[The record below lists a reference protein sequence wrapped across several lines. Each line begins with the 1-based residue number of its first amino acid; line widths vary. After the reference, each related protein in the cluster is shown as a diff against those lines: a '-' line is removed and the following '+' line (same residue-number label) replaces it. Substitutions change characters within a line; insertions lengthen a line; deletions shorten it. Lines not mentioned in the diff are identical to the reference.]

1 MIIFLILYVLGYF
14 ASLAMIYVLN
24 KRETFSSDKTDLDV
38 ALFISLGSW
47 LTVIVKL
54 IIMVSGSDW
63 FWRLN
68 KRFKN
73 E

>member
-1 MIIFLILYVLGYF
+1 MITFLILYVLGYF

-24 KRETFSSDKTDLDV
+24 RREFSADKTDLDV
-38 ALFISLGSW
+38 ALLLSVFSW

-68 KRFKN
+68 KRFKD